1 MESTKG
7 NAINLGSPSVL
18 LATYV
23 DEVSGPDVPTPDVPD
38 PDVPDPDVPTPD
50 VPGPDVPDPDVPDP
64 DVPTP
69 DVPSPDVP
77 GPDVPGPDV
86 PGPDVPGPDV
96 PGPDVPTPDVPGPDV
111 PTSDVFGPYVPGPDV
126 PTPDVMA
133 KLALVLGAAVPGG
146 LSGVSS
152 EQALTVIEAVE
163 AVKAWADA
171 VSIDATATMITEFES
186 DFVHL
191 GPETPTVWERR
202 RFVRTCRSAA
212 AREIQVATGLPISQ
226 CQRRVWLA
234 ACEQERTGPLLE
246 RMRAGQVALA
256 RAMTLT
262 EATAHLD
269 GFIAATIAARVLRAL
284 TGRDGSPL
292 PGMAPLSQAT
302 FRARLHRQLVLHHG
316 LIGQAERTYDEALKN
331 RRASLEPNRDGTGAL
346 QITGNLPRL
355 GAAMNRVDNIA
366 RLLRKNGDPRTLD
379 QLRADVATDLLL
391 RGWIPTDPTF
401 TTLGEPPTAQ
411 VQLIVSLPTILGL
424 DHGCGHLTGW
434 ADIPA
439 HQARDLALHTGSIWK
454 RIVTDPL
461 TGRAIEVTAKTYKV
475 PAAMAEQVKTRD
487 RTCRAPG
494 CEIPA
499 DRCDHD
505 HTNEWQPDSAGG
517 PTAEPNLATVHRGHH
532 NLKTAG
538 FWDSDQS
545 PDGTLTWTT
554 ATGRTMTTYPYIY
567 DHPDNL
573 PIQTSPLEQ
582 RLGTRLAAV
591 INPDI
596 PLPGHFNLLDEID
609 WRQALTPATPQPPPH
624 TWAVAHA
631 NQNRRATTGV
641 AIDDYPPP
649 PF

>member
-1 MESTKG
+1 MADTTGSG
-7 NAINLGSPSVL
+7 ISLGWPSVL

-23 DEVSGPDVPTPDVPD
+23 DDVPSPG
-38 PDVPDPDVPTPD
+38 VPTPD
-50 VPGPDVPDPDVPDP
+50 VPGPE
-64 DVPTP
+64 
-69 DVPSPDVP
+69 
-77 GPDVPGPDV
+77 
-86 PGPDVPGPDV
+86 
-96 PGPDVPTPDVPGPDV
+96 V
-111 PTSDVFGPYVPGPDV
+111 PTSA
-126 PTPDVMA
+126 VMA
-133 KLALVLGAAVPGG
+133 QLAVLLGAAGPGG

-163 AVKAWADA
+163 AIKAWADA
-171 VSIDATATMITEFES
+171 VSIDATAVMITEFET

-191 GPETPTVWERR
+191 GPETPTVWERQ
-202 RFVRTCRSAA
+202 RFVRSCRSAA

-234 ACEQERTGPLLE
+234 ACEQERTGALLE
-246 RMRAGQVALA
+246 RMRLGQVCLA

-269 GFIAATIAARVLRAL
+269 GFTAGTIATRVLRPL
-284 TGRDGSPL
+284 TGPDGAPL

-316 LIGQAERTYDEALKN
+316 LVGEAERTYDEALKN

-346 QITGNLPRL
+346 LITGNLPRL
-355 GAAMNRVDNIA
+355 SAAMNRVDNIA

-411 VQLIVSLPTILGL
+411 VQLIVSLPTLLGL
-424 DHGCGHLTGW
+424 DHGCGHITGW
-434 ADIPA
+434 GAVSA
-439 HQARDLALHTGSIWK
+439 QQARDLALQTGSIWK
-454 RIVTDPL
+454 RVVTDPL

-475 PAAMAEQVKTRD
+475 PATMAEQVKTRD

-505 HTNEWQPDSAGG
+505 HTNEWEPHSAGG
-517 PTAEPNLATVHRGHH
+517 PTAETNLANLHRGHH

-538 FWDSDQS
+538 FWDSQQS

-554 ATGRTMTTYPYIY
+554 ATGRTVTTYPYVY

-573 PIQTSPLEQ
+573 PVETSTLEA

-609 WRQALTPATPQPPPH
+609 WHQTLAPATPQPPPH

-631 NQNRRATTGV
+631 NQNRRAAAAASAAAAADV